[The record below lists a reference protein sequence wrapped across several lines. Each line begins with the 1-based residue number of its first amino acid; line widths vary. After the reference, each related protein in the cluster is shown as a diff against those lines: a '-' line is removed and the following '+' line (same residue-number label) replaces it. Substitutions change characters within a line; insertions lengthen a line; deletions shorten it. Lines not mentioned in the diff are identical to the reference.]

1 MFDDQPIQSSGS
13 VPGNLPIA
21 EPEDMFSPVDDS
33 AASVVGQKPISA
45 EEAPLPPASALSVGV
60 LKPKSNTPPAVPK
73 VMTPPMDSM
82 SNPASYPTKGPVFGR
97 ILITVLLIVILG
109 GLFGGGGWFVYT
121 RFIKKSSTELQ
132 NIKNNQT
139 PEVSLPAQ
147 SPDNLVTIPT
157 PNENL
162 SGNATDTKLLF
173 GEPIDSDG
181 DGLTDDREKELITDP
196 TNWDT
201 DHDGL
206 SDYDEVTIWKT
217 DPKNQDTDGDT
228 YQDGAEVKNG
238 YNPAGPG
245 KIFEPPTPKVE

>member
-1 MFDDQPIQSSGS
+1 M
-13 VPGNLPIA
+13 A

-33 AASVVGQKPISA
+33 AANVDAPKAIPQ
-45 EEAPLPPASALSVGV
+45 EEPQAQPQPASALSVGV
-60 LKPKSNTPPAVPK
+60 LKPKVNTPPAIPK

-82 SNPASYPTKGPVFGR
+82 PNQTSYPAKGPVFGR
-97 ILITVLLIVILG
+97 ILITLLLILILG

-121 RFIKKSSTELQ
+121 RFIKKVSTESQ
-132 NIKNNQT
+132 NTQKNQT
-139 PEVSLPAQ
+139 PEVNLPAQ
-147 SPDNLVTIPT
+147 SSDNTVAVPT
-157 PNENL
+157 PNESL
-162 SGNATDTKLLF
+162 SGNTTDTKLLF
-173 GEPIDSDG
+173 GEPVDSDG
-181 DGLTDDREKELITDP
+181 DGLTDDREKELGTDP

-217 DPKNQDTDGDT
+217 DPKNPDTDGDT

-245 KIFEPPTPKVE
+245 KIFEPPTPKAE